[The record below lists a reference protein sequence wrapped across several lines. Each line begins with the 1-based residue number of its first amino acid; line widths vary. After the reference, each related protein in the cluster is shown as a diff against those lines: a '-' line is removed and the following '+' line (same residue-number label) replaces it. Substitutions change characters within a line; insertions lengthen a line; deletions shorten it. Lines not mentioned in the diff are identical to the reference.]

1 MESQV
6 EMFKAMMGDV
16 NFNPSTNEF
25 KVEPFYC
32 LEIER
37 EHLVQQTLL
46 KIKEANPKD
55 VRKRLRVSF
64 KGEDGLDAGGVTKEV
79 SALIDLFRRLTV
91 LCELISLHHRFSFF
105 NSLAKSYL
113 MFTPDSGRRNMATAS
128 IGSTPIIHGTRMHTN
143 SLACCLAW
151 QCIIQCY

>member
-37 EHLVQQTLL
+37 EQ
-46 KIKEANPKD
+46 ANPKD

-113 MFTPDSGRRNMATAS
+113 MFTPDSGRRNMATTS

-143 SLACCLAW
+143 SLAYCLVW
-151 QCIIQCY
+151 QCTIQCY